1 MYIPMKKIKY
11 RKILTL
17 LLGIAA
23 LCILTAGAD
32 LDAQENNYRYK
43 IEYDF
48 MGLKKTAA
56 HVRVGIKI
64 DGQKFTGTL
73 NGHSIEWGGRYYTV
87 SDTLVA
93 RMYHT
98 NGHLNVREEVVF
110 KIGWYSKPTA
120 AEAADGMYVFNN
132 PKMYKN
138 TDGMGLLDASEET
151 MEAVS
156 ITTDMLA
163 MFYSYRKIDFDR
175 IMPGREYLVSITGMN
190 GARQHLLFRYL
201 GLSKYKI
208 NGVEYPTYQTE
219 FEYYFN
225 GRPSGYTVSCEV
237 ERESRLP
244 LVFSGK
250 LKIGK
255 VAMIYEP

>member
-23 LCILTAGAD
+23 VCILTAGAD

-56 HVRVGIKI
+56 HAHVGIKI
-64 DGQKFTGTL
+64 NGQKFTGTL

-175 IMPGREYLVSITGMN
+175 IMPGREYLVAITGVN
-190 GARQHLLFRYL
+190 GGKQHLIFRYI

-244 LVFSGK
+244 LVFNGK

>member
-23 LCILTAGAD
+23 VCILTAGAD

-56 HVRVGIKI
+56 HAHVGIKI
-64 DGQKFTGTL
+64 NGQKFTGTL

-98 NGHLNVREEVVF
+98 NGYLNVREEVVF

-175 IMPGREYLVSITGMN
+175 IMPGREYLVAITGVN
-190 GARQHLLFRYL
+190 GGKQHLIFRYI

>member
-56 HVRVGIKI
+56 HARVGIKI

-98 NGHLNVREEVVF
+98 NGHLNVREEVMF

-175 IMPGREYLVSITGMN
+175 IMPGREYLVLITGMN

>member
-56 HVRVGIKI
+56 HARVGIKI

>member
-1 MYIPMKKIKY
+1 MKKNNYI
-11 RKILTL
+11 RILALTVGIVTL
-17 LLGIAA
+17 CCMTFGGELY
-23 LCILTAGAD
+23 
-32 LDAQENNYRYK
+32 AQTNNYRYK

-56 HVRVGIKI
+56 HADVSIRI
-64 DGQKFTGTL
+64 DGENFAGSL

-93 RMYHT
+93 RMFHT
-98 NGHLNVREEVVF
+98 NGHLTVREEVVF

-120 AEAADGMYVFNN
+120 AQAADGMYVFNN
-132 PKMYKN
+132 PKLYKN

-163 MFYSYRKIDFDR
+163 MFYSYRKINFDR
-175 IMPGREYLVSITGMN
+175 ILPGREYLVSITGSN
-190 GARQHLLFRYL
+190 GERQHLLFRYV
-201 GLSKYKI
+201 GVSRYKI
-208 NGVEYPTYQTE
+208 NGVEYPTYQTQ

-237 ERESRLP
+237 EQQSRLP

-250 LKIGK
+250 LKIGE

>member
-23 LCILTAGAD
+23 VCILTAGAD

-56 HVRVGIKI
+56 HAHVGIKI
-64 DGQKFTGTL
+64 NGQKFTGTL

-175 IMPGREYLVSITGMN
+175 IMPGREYLVAITGVN
-190 GARQHLLFRYL
+190 GGKQHLIFRYI